1 MLQVKSK
8 YKVAKRLGAGVFE
21 KTQTQKFA
29 LSEARSKASKKTR
42 GGRGG
47 GSDYGKQLLEKQRV
61 RYTYGL
67 SERQLSNYAEK
78 AFEQADP
85 SKALHISLESR
96 ADSAV
101 YRAGFAS
108 TRRAARQIVS
118 HGHITIN
125 GVRITTP
132 SHRVRKGDILAIRE
146 GSRTSPL
153 FAGLE
158 EANKE
163 EMARAVPAWI
173 AVDLTKLNAE
183 VQDEPVYSPADTG
196 LDYATVFEFYSR

>member
-8 YKVAKRLGAGVFE
+8 YKVAKRLGPAVFE

-85 SKALHISLESR
+85 SKALHQALESR
-96 ADSAV
+96 LDSAV
-101 YRAGFAS
+101 YRAGLAS
-108 TRRAARQIVS
+108 TRRAARQVVS
-118 HGHITIN
+118 HGHITVG
-125 GVRITTP
+125 GVRVTIP
-132 SHRVRKGDILAIRE
+132 SHRIRTADILAVRE

-153 FAGLE
+153 FAGLTE
-158 EANKE
+158 DTE
-163 EMARAVPAWI
+163 EMRRAIPQWLE
-173 AVDLTKLNAE
+173 VDLSNLRAE
-183 VQDEPVYSPADTG
+183 IKGEPSYNPAEIG